1 MMAELE
7 DPREFPKALALL
19 QAVNISLYTIIA
31 LVVYRY
37 AGDSVASPAL
47 GSTGPLISKIAYGI
61 ALPTVSGHLPS
72 FVLFV
77 LIPLGRL

>member
-47 GSTGPLISKIAYGI
+47 GSTGPFISKIAYGI
-61 ALPTVSGHLPS
+61 ALPTVANHRKCHLS
-72 FVLFV
+72 HLCHSY
-77 LIPLGRL
+77 